1 MNLVESESFELL
13 INRYIETKV
22 GLVDSFLT
30 PEHTASLRENVV
42 RLFNQNDMHPAGVG
56 SGAKL
61 YRDPTNRG
69 DKIFWLDRKHKSP
82 AENAFLDIID
92 SFVEFL
98 NRTCYAGITGYEFH
112 YALYDT
118 GTFYRRHIDQ
128 FRTDKG
134 REFSIIVYLN
144 ENWKGENGGEL
155 CIYNPK
161 KELRITPDGGRC
173 VFFKS
178 SELEHEV
185 LMSRAPRMSLTG
197 WLKRG

>member
-1 MNLVESESFELL
+1 MNLVENESFELL
-13 INRYIETKV
+13 VNRYLETKV
-22 GLVDSFLT
+22 GLADSFLT

-42 RLFNQNDMHPAGVG
+42 RLFNQNEMHPAGVG
-56 SGAKL
+56 NGAKL
-61 YRDPTNRG
+61 YKDPTNRG

-134 REFSIIVYLN
+134 REFTIIVYLN
-144 ENWKGENGGEL
+144 ENWNGENGGEL
-155 CIYNPK
+155 CIYTPE
-161 KELRITPDGGRC
+161 KELQITPDSGRC

-185 LMSRAPRMSLTG
+185 LISRAPRMSLTG
-197 WLKRG
+197 WLKKG